1 MDLDRLKTQLF
12 ALDPRLYQIASLSTL
27 LLYGLGW
34 LHFDVSVAQ
43 IAVTLGTA
51 LLTQYAGTRFYKLP
65 GFDPLSALVSAVGL
79 CIFLRTD
86 DLLVVALTAFV
97 AIASKFLIRWHK
109 KHVFNPTNL
118 ALVVMIAAGLGWI
131 SPGQWGQVAWLG
143 LLIAGMGSLVVTR
156 AARAD
161 VTLSFLGFYVGLL
174 ITRAL
179 WLGDP
184 LAIPLHQIESVTL
197 LIFSFFM
204 ISDPKTTPDSRAG
217 RIVFALLVAM
227 IALYVQFGLFK
238 PNGPL
243 WGLILCSPLVPVI
256 DRLLPGLQFKWSS
269 PTTGHAPVFPA
280 SIRKCPVPVPVPV
293 HSSTKEVLMRRV
305 TGSLFTLLFGLLLWS
320 SDASAFC
327 GFYVG
332 KADTKLFNKASEV
345 AIARHDN
352 KTVITM
358 ANDFKGDVKEFAM
371 VVPVPVV
378 LEKEQIHIGD
388 PAVLKHLADYSAPR
402 LVEYFDENPC
412 RRYDMFQDR
421 LGAMKSMAPAA
432 EAKRDRDQV
441 LGVTVEAQYLIGEYD
456 ILILSAKESAGLE
469 TWLAENGYK
478 IPAGASAVLH
488 SYLKQNLKFFVAK
501 VNLGEQARLGLT
513 HLRPLQIAFESPR
526 FMLPIRLGTV
536 NADGAQELFI
546 YFLTKQGRVETTNY
560 RTVRLPE
567 AQEIP
572 LYVKDRFGDFYRDLF
587 TQQVKR
593 ESERG
598 VFLEYAWD
606 MNWCDPCAA
615 NPLSADEL
623 RGLGV
628 FWQDQNVRAGKGL
641 NLPMAQ
647 NVFLTRLHVR
657 YDAAHFPEDLM
668 FQETPDRSN
677 FQARYILRHPWTGTD
692 ECPAATAYRQ
702 QLRDRYEK
710 EAQTLATLTGW
721 NIGEIRKQMHITAVP
736 AGDGKKWYQQL
747 WAN

>member
-1 MDLDRLKTQLF
+1 MRRIVVPMLTLFLGLF
-12 ALDPRLYQIASLSTL
+12 A
-27 LLYGLGW
+27 
-34 LHFDVSVAQ
+34 
-43 IAVTLGTA
+43 
-51 LLTQYAGTRFYKLP
+51 
-65 GFDPLSALVSAVGL
+65 
-79 CIFLRTD
+79 
-86 DLLVVALTAFV
+86 
-97 AIASKFLIRWHK
+97 
-109 KHVFNPTNL
+109 
-118 ALVVMIAAGLGWI
+118 
-131 SPGQWGQVAWLG
+131 
-143 LLIAGMGSLVVTR
+143 
-156 AARAD
+156 
-161 VTLSFLGFYVGLL
+161 
-174 ITRAL
+174 
-179 WLGDP
+179 
-184 LAIPLHQIESVTL
+184 
-197 LIFSFFM
+197 
-204 ISDPKTTPDSRAG
+204 
-217 RIVFALLVAM
+217 
-227 IALYVQFGLFK
+227 
-238 PNGPL
+238 
-243 WGLILCSPLVPVI
+243 
-256 DRLLPGLQFKWSS
+256 
-269 PTTGHAPVFPA
+269 
-280 SIRKCPVPVPVPV
+280 
-293 HSSTKEVLMRRV
+293 
-305 TGSLFTLLFGLLLWS
+305 WS

-371 VVPVPVV
+371 VVPVPTV
-378 LEKEQIHIGD
+378 LEKEQIHVGD

-412 RRYDMFQDR
+412 RRYDMMQDR
-421 LGAMKSMAPAA
+421 MGAMKSMAPAA
-432 EAKRDRDQV
+432 EARRERDQV

-501 VNLGEQARLGLT
+501 VNLGEQAKLGLT
-513 HLRPLQIAFESPR
+513 HLRPLQIAFESPK

-572 LYVKDRFGDFYRDLF
+572 LYVKDKFGDFYRDLF

-615 NPLSADEL
+615 NPLSAEEL

-628 FWQDQNVRAGKGL
+628 FWQESLGSPQRGRSM
-641 NLPMAQ
+641 PMAQ

-657 YDAAHFPEDLM
+657 YDAAHFPEDLT
-668 FQETPDRSN
+668 FQETSDRSN
-677 FQARYILRHPWTGTD
+677 FQARYILRHPWTGSD
-692 ECPAATAYRQ
+692 ECPAAAAYRQ
-702 QLRDRYEK
+702 QLRERYEK

-721 NIGEIRKQMHITAVP
+721 NIGEIRKQMHITAMP